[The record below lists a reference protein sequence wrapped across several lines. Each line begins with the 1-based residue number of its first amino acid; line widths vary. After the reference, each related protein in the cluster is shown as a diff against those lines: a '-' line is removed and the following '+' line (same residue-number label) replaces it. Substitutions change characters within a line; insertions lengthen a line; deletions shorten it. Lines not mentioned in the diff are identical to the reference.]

1 MRRFNLRGL
10 SFGERNETRRRL
22 FVDVE
27 PFTLGGLE
35 YEVEGGGVDLEIE
48 ASRVG
53 QRLTLHGSGNAALV
67 GPCERCLEPAQMRV
81 PVACDDYVA
90 GGRSEGDGEGYVD
103 GYVLD
108 LQAWVRDAIAE
119 ALPPRVLCDVDCRG
133 LCAVCGANLNLV
145 GDEHAH

>member
-22 FVDVE
+22 FADVE
-27 PFTLGGLE
+27 PFTLGGIE
-35 YEVEGGGVDLEIE
+35 YDVEGGGVELTVD

-53 QRLTLHGSGNAALV
+53 QRLTLHGTGRATVV
-67 GPCERCLEPAQMRV
+67 GPCQRCLEPARLEV
-81 PVACDDYVA
+81 PVRCDDYVA
-90 GGRSEGDGEGYVD
+90 GGRSEGDDGYVD

-119 ALPPRVLCDVDCRG
+119 ALPPQVLCTDECRG
-133 LCAVCGANLNLV
+133 LCAVCGANLNV
-145 GDEHAH
+145 AGAGHAH